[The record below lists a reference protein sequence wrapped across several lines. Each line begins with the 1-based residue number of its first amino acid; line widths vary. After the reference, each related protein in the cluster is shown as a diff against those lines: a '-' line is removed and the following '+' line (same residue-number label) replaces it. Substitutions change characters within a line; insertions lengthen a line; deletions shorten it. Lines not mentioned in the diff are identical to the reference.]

1 MDPAI
6 RLEPKFFQADN
17 PSVAIVKVKNTGR
30 VAGAQVFQL
39 YISAPNSSTQR
50 PLKELHGFE
59 KVFLQPGQEK
69 EAHILVD
76 RYATSFWDE
85 IESMWKS
92 EEGVYDVLI
101 GTSSQ
106 EILGKGELVVP
117 ETRYWLG
124 L

>member
-1 MDPAI
+1 MRLDP
-6 RLEPKFFQADN
+6 EVFTPEN
-17 PSVAIVKVKNTGR
+17 PSVAIVKIKNTGA
-30 VAGAQVFQL
+30 VAGQQVLQL
-39 YISAPNSSTQR
+39 YIGAPSSPTPR

-59 KVFLQPGQEK
+59 KIFLQPGEEQE
-69 EAHILVD
+69 IRIPVD
-76 RYATSFWDE
+76 KYATSFWDE

-92 EEGVYDVLI
+92 EAGTYDVLV

-106 EILGKGELVVP
+106 EILGTGKLVVP